1 MPPEQM
7 LLAQYVDDYLRYIA
21 SERNLSPLTAKAY
34 RKDLSDLL
42 DFLGGYQPEYLA
54 SPAKLDRVTIRHYL
68 GHLREKGLGPR
79 STARK
84 LASLKS
90 FFKYLIRIEVLDASP
105 AADIITPKFP
115 RPLPEVLQ
123 PDQALRLMDLPSSA
137 TTIGLRDKA
146 ILELFYATGIRLAE
160 LTGLMVGDLS
170 MSRGIMRVVGKGDKE
185 RRVVFGQPAGNAI
198 NHYLDDRRNG
208 GERLDHR
215 SPLFL
220 GRGGKGISKRMVQKR
235 IKQYLQQ
242 VAEAKKLSPHLLRHS
257 MATHLLDNGADI
269 KAVQDMLGHASLSTT
284 QIYTHV
290 SIEKIKKTYVQAH
303 PHGGG
308 ERGP

>member
-1 MPPEQM
+1 MPPEQS
-7 LLAQYVDDYLRYIA
+7 LLAHYVEDYLATIS
-21 SERNLSPLTAKAY
+21 SERNFSPLTVKAY
-34 RKDLSDLL
+34 RKDLTDLL

-54 SPAKLDRVTIRHYL
+54 SPAQLDRVAIRHYL

-90 FFKYLIRIEVLDASP
+90 FFKYLIRIEVMSASP
-105 AADIITPKFP
+105 AADIMTPKFP

-123 PDQALRLMDLPSSA
+123 PDEALRLMDLPSAA

-146 ILELFYATGIRLAE
+146 MLELFYATGIRLAE
-160 LTGLMVGDLS
+160 LTGLAVGDLIL
-170 MSRGIMRVVGKGDKE
+170 SRGILRVVGKGNKE
-185 RRVVFGQPAGNAI
+185 RRVAFGQPAANAI
-198 NHYLDDRRNG
+198 DRYLDDRRSG
-208 GERLDHR
+208 GEQIGDR

-242 VAEAKKLSPHLLRHS
+242 VTEAKKLSPHLLRHT

-290 SIEKIKKTYVQAH
+290 SIDKIKKTYVQAH

-308 ERGP
+308 ESGS

>member
-68 GHLREKGLGPR
+68 GDLREKGLGPR

-105 AADIITPKFP
+105 AADIMTPKFP
-115 RPLPEVLQ
+115 RPLPEVL
-123 PDQALRLMDLPSSA
+123 PTDQALRLMDLP
-137 TTIGLRDKA
+137 
-146 ILELFYATGIRLAE
+146 
-160 LTGLMVGDLS
+160 
-170 MSRGIMRVVGKGDKE
+170 
-185 RRVVFGQPAGNAI
+185 
-198 NHYLDDRRNG
+198 
-208 GERLDHR
+208 
-215 SPLFL
+215 
-220 GRGGKGISKRMVQKR
+220 
-235 IKQYLQQ
+235 
-242 VAEAKKLSPHLLRHS
+242 
-257 MATHLLDNGADI
+257 
-269 KAVQDMLGHASLSTT
+269 
-284 QIYTHV
+284 
-290 SIEKIKKTYVQAH
+290 
-303 PHGGG
+303 
-308 ERGP
+308 

>member
-1 MPPEQM
+1 
-7 LLAQYVDDYLRYIA
+7 
-21 SERNLSPLTAKAY
+21 
-34 RKDLSDLL
+34 
-42 DFLGGYQPEYLA
+42 
-54 SPAKLDRVTIRHYL
+54 
-68 GHLREKGLGPR
+68 
-79 STARK
+79 
-84 LASLKS
+84 
-90 FFKYLIRIEVLDASP
+90 
-105 AADIITPKFP
+105 
-115 RPLPEVLQ
+115 
-123 PDQALRLMDLPSSA
+123 
-137 TTIGLRDKA
+137 
-146 ILELFYATGIRLAE
+146 
-160 LTGLMVGDLS
+160 MVGDLS

-208 GERLDHR
+208 GERIDHR